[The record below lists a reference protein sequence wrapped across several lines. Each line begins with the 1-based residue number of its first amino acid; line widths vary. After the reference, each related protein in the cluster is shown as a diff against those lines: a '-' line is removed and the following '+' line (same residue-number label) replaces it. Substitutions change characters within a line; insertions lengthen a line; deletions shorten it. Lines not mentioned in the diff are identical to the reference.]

1 MDWFPLG
8 GCTGLCQRKRMKA
21 QTNNECGQPCTGSLL
36 QTISRRECYPNYDD
50 CVLENRDCQ
59 WTVKALSFRGLEFLV
74 KLLLQRAWR
83 IVRHLD
89 MAPILPRLSRAYH
102 SGAWAFQEYRSCVL
116 SVCKPSGPIQQSL
129 QSEISLRLGNQ
140 ILRETRGCPM
150 NDQEPQECILA
161 GWSEWSPCS
170 ASCAGQ
176 SQRTRQLPSDQTSC
190 FMAVPEG
197 QTVHEVRACGVQQC
211 EQETCTLSSWTTWS
225 QCSQPCGDGI
235 HSRSREVVSTS
246 YHSVCSEA
254 LEEVRPCHIRECIA
268 VDCVWADWDHWSA
281 CSCTCGGGTKRR
293 NRVIQ
298 QSPRHGGKLCEP
310 KDKGE
315 IAPCATQTCD
325 ICVDGRCQ
333 HNYGIKWVR
342 TYVLPQE
349 QELYYQQFNNGAFRT
364 AEALRE
370 QVIDAA
376 VDEVLGLLR
385 QPLAEVAASRAN
397 AALTALHAL
406 RYGLCAAEFQDCY
419 APDVVPADYVLS
431 FCSVADAA
439 LAEMRVKERGGH
451 ESLCTAMLVPEALER
466 IVEAVR
472 AAVFLPLPAAA
483 HSTVLSPVFLPRELS
498 PSQICDPQALS
509 LGALTNA
516 ELQGPANVDFRGLR
530 VPQLSMESI
539 LKRIRWKSNQELS
552 RWVVN
557 LGAYDG
563 KCGRGTECY
572 DPANCLV
579 EEQHF
584 HGLLLEG
591 NASMAELM
599 HARLHDEQLLND
611 VRVRAIAVTPLTVA
625 DVVLRNLPVREVD
638 LLKIDVDSMPH
649 DELLRRLLESGL
661 RPKVLHTEIG
671 PMFPPPVSYWREYDE
686 KDPLVYTPR
695 PELVGLNPS
704 LARVDSVLAPF
715 GYELLQVELY
725 DAVWVRAEYLPA
737 FGHVGEYNV
746 YDKWLVGSFCNPG
759 FLRFGENFRYGRYDY
774 RAWAAPELPWEANS
788 NSAPGAGIWKWLK
801 KGLQEFASPEGKREV
816 YRWSEWGSWSA
827 CSATCA
833 SSYKAR
839 HRSVDRHPNF
849 CGKPA
854 LGLEDQYEVC
864 TGQPNCIPD
873 RDCVISEWNAW
884 TGCSCKC
891 FGVRERHRRV
901 EQYASGN
908 GRPCSESSLKDV
920 EPCAPGPGEA
930 VPADC
935 RPDPARRCQ
944 IGDWEEWQICSHSC
958 GTGERKRSRSIL
970 IPAADDGPPCDDETE
985 EVEPCNTQACHMT
998 CIDCR
1003 WSEWSMWS
1011 DCSHCG
1017 RQRYRH
1023 RGVIRQANH
1032 CGQKCDAQAAK
1043 EVGYCKS
1050 ACLEHYC
1057 TWSTWQEMG
1066 GCSAQCGPSTRLL
1079 QRHLVLTTTEPRFEV
1094 ERIGDR
1100 GGLCRDA
1107 RGESYSGCPVQAIS
1121 EDECRTVLHNLENV
1135 DGVQGAMFDQSRVVK
1150 FGARRC
1156 FVLVDPN
1163 TEIWKQDVPG
1173 GWLDTPCIAGTGR
1186 GPIASAGSDGADKW
1200 MCLSLENRPLAK
1212 GDESMPCSGEQF
1224 YQSTCDSSTKCRVEC
1239 SPVDCVLTDWS
1250 AWSEPTC
1257 TELCERTRTVARSNE
1272 CGGTPCA
1279 GLLVETKR
1287 CWKNC
1292 TQPVDCLMGDW
1303 GLWEPS
1309 ECLASSDQRQ
1319 RERAVVRAAMNG
1331 GEPCTGM
1338 IRETMGC
1345 SQVGDAV
1352 ADCELSAYGEWSVC
1366 TTSCGSGLRT
1376 RSRSIQV
1383 QASGGGQ
1390 PCQGPLALL
1399 EPCNLG
1405 PCPCEVT
1412 DAAFSQWEEWSS
1424 CNGGMHIRK
1433 RKVQQPA
1440 SCGGDPALGS
1450 LTEIRN
1456 CGGTIDCEVSPWAS
1470 WDECDKSCGG
1480 GQQERNRQVTQNPQ
1494 NGGKPCLKDLVET
1507 QGCNEIPCQ
1516 TTSCEVSD
1524 WSAWGECSNSCGSG
1538 VHERSRT
1545 FTHLAQEGGSGC
1557 DMPMAEIKP
1566 CSDQFGTLEARRLE
1580 LCPMSDCGCVW
1591 RDWSEWSA
1599 CTCECGGGQKTRNRH
1614 IARAPQPGCT
1624 PCEPFDKQQIEPCN
1638 TQKCEEDECVDALW
1652 SPWQDWEPCSI
1663 TCRGGITWRS
1673 RKIVRNANDCGR
1685 PVAGASQQH
1694 ASCNEGVPCKPS
1706 VDCEFAEWLAWSA
1719 CTQECDGVKR
1729 RSRQIAVQ
1737 GAGDGAYCLGPT
1749 HQTYPCST
1757 DKGLL
1762 EFNSPALYLH
1772 LDNLESK
1779 NVQPGQAELKFTGV
1793 TKMPGDDGDSV
1804 NMVVTALSRSAQLS
1818 DESTGLYG
1826 HAGRIGFE
1834 AGSEIEVTF
1843 ILMRQQ
1849 DQREVQAKMLL
1860 IKFFDVADGAI
1871 LEAPEGN
1878 EAFLSHESVLSSDT
1892 TADGTLVVTSQ
1903 MPGVKPPK
1911 DPMSASPQQEMHA
1924 AAILW
1929 KGTSRASVKFKTQ
1942 PGFSKSLV
1950 FAAKACWRGDCLV
1963 SACGRGED
1971 AVDCVMEPWQSW
1983 APCSVSCG
1991 RGQRVRTRK
2000 VRTMNSHGGRPCH
2013 VDLSATEGC
2022 ELNSCAEA
2030 CQPQDCKWSE
2040 WSDWG
2045 ACDKCGGQMKR
2056 FRNVIR
2062 PSQCGG
2068 SGCSAEG
2075 AEETAS
2081 CPRKCHELSY
2091 CTWGDWRPYGE
2102 CTATC
2107 GNGIK
2112 KRTRMLKIVNEP
2124 VKSIIGENI
2133 LGADDLERKLV
2144 ELTERAG
2151 QLQAS
2156 RSRQLAACFTAGFLG
2171 LLACVS
2177 FGRRSTFFAGHDG
2190 PRYHLAAETES
2201 D

>member
-1 MDWFPLG
+1 MSAG
-8 GCTGLCQRKRMKA
+8 KA
-21 QTNNECGQPCTGSLL
+21 VNS
-36 QTISRRECYPNYDD
+36 
-50 CVLENRDCQ
+50 
-59 WTVKALSFRGLEFLV
+59 
-74 KLLLQRAWR
+74 
-83 IVRHLD
+83 
-89 MAPILPRLSRAYH
+89 
-102 SGAWAFQEYRSCVL
+102 
-116 SVCKPSGPIQQSL
+116 
-129 QSEISLRLGNQ
+129 
-140 ILRETRGCPM
+140 
-150 NDQEPQECILA
+150 
-161 GWSEWSPCS
+161 
-170 ASCAGQ
+170 
-176 SQRTRQLPSDQTSC
+176 
-190 FMAVPEG
+190 
-197 QTVHEVRACGVQQC
+197 
-211 EQETCTLSSWTTWS
+211 
-225 QCSQPCGDGI
+225 
-235 HSRSREVVSTS
+235 
-246 YHSVCSEA
+246 
-254 LEEVRPCHIRECIA
+254 
-268 VDCVWADWDHWSA
+268 
-281 CSCTCGGGTKRR
+281 
-293 NRVIQ
+293 
-298 QSPRHGGKLCEP
+298 
-310 KDKGE
+310 
-315 IAPCATQTCD
+315 
-325 ICVDGRCQ
+325 
-333 HNYGIKWVR
+333 
-342 TYVLPQE
+342 
-349 QELYYQQFNNGAFRT
+349 AFR
-364 AEALRE
+364 
-370 QVIDAA
+370 
-376 VDEVLGLLR
+376 
-385 QPLAEVAASRAN
+385 
-397 AALTALHAL
+397 
-406 RYGLCAAEFQDCY
+406 
-419 APDVVPADYVLS
+419 
-431 FCSVADAA
+431 
-439 LAEMRVKERGGH
+439 
-451 ESLCTAMLVPEALER
+451 
-466 IVEAVR
+466 
-472 AAVFLPLPAAA
+472 
-483 HSTVLSPVFLPRELS
+483 
-498 PSQICDPQALS
+498 
-509 LGALTNA
+509 
-516 ELQGPANVDFRGLR
+516 
-530 VPQLSMESI
+530 
-539 LKRIRWKSNQELS
+539 
-552 RWVVN
+552 
-557 LGAYDG
+557 
-563 KCGRGTECY
+563 
-572 DPANCLV
+572 
-579 EEQHF
+579 
-584 HGLLLEG
+584 
-591 NASMAELM
+591 
-599 HARLHDEQLLND
+599 
-611 VRVRAIAVTPLTVA
+611 
-625 DVVLRNLPVREVD
+625 
-638 LLKIDVDSMPH
+638 
-649 DELLRRLLESGL
+649 
-661 RPKVLHTEIG
+661 
-671 PMFPPPVSYWREYDE
+671 
-686 KDPLVYTPR
+686 
-695 PELVGLNPS
+695 
-704 LARVDSVLAPF
+704 
-715 GYELLQVELY
+715 
-725 DAVWVRAEYLPA
+725 
-737 FGHVGEYNV
+737 
-746 YDKWLVGSFCNPG
+746 
-759 FLRFGENFRYGRYDY
+759 
-774 RAWAAPELPWEANS
+774 
-788 NSAPGAGIWKWLK
+788 
-801 KGLQEFASPEGKREV
+801 
-816 YRWSEWGSWSA
+816 
-827 CSATCA
+827 
-833 SSYKAR
+833 
-839 HRSVDRHPNF
+839 
-849 CGKPA
+849 
-854 LGLEDQYEVC
+854 
-864 TGQPNCIPD
+864 
-873 RDCVISEWNAW
+873 
-884 TGCSCKC
+884 
-891 FGVRERHRRV
+891 
-901 EQYASGN
+901 
-908 GRPCSESSLKDV
+908 
-920 EPCAPGPGEA
+920 
-930 VPADC
+930 
-935 RPDPARRCQ
+935 
-944 IGDWEEWQICSHSC
+944 
-958 GTGERKRSRSIL
+958 
-970 IPAADDGPPCDDETE
+970 
-985 EVEPCNTQACHMT
+985 
-998 CIDCR
+998 
-1003 WSEWSMWS
+1003 
-1011 DCSHCG
+1011 
-1017 RQRYRH
+1017 
-1023 RGVIRQANH
+1023 
-1032 CGQKCDAQAAK
+1032 
-1043 EVGYCKS
+1043 
-1050 ACLEHYC
+1050 
-1057 TWSTWQEMG
+1057 
-1066 GCSAQCGPSTRLL
+1066 
-1079 QRHLVLTTTEPRFEV
+1079 
-1094 ERIGDR
+1094 
-1100 GGLCRDA
+1100 
-1107 RGESYSGCPVQAIS
+1107 
-1121 EDECRTVLHNLENV
+1121 
-1135 DGVQGAMFDQSRVVK
+1135 
-1150 FGARRC
+1150 
-1156 FVLVDPN
+1156 
-1163 TEIWKQDVPG
+1163 
-1173 GWLDTPCIAGTGR
+1173 
-1186 GPIASAGSDGADKW
+1186 
-1200 MCLSLENRPLAK
+1200 
-1212 GDESMPCSGEQF
+1212 
-1224 YQSTCDSSTKCRVEC
+1224 
-1239 SPVDCVLTDWS
+1239 
-1250 AWSEPTC
+1250 
-1257 TELCERTRTVARSNE
+1257 

-1399 EPCNLG
+1399 EPCNPG

-1440 SCGGDPALGS
+1440 FCGGDPALGS

-1663 TCRGGITWRS
+1663 SCRGGITWRS

>member
-1 MDWFPLG
+1 MPDSPAFSNAGKCRGREEEWAVCDDLPGCAASCTPQDCIFGAWMDWFPLG

-21 QTNNECGQPCTGSLL
+21 QTNNECGQPCSGSLL
-36 QTISRRECYPNYDD
+36 QTISRRECYPNYDE

-59 WTVKALSFRGLEFLV
+59 WTAWSSWSSSCFSVHGASLRQNQRHRTRHVQVQALHNGEQCSGPYNQTEPCVAESYEAQDCRLTQWQEWTQCSRSCDGGWQARLRRVRQFAANGGATCDMQTLREQQQCNLEPCGSQSCV
-74 KLLLQRAWR
+74 
-83 IVRHLD
+83 
-89 MAPILPRLSRAYH
+89 LSEW
-102 SGAWAFQEYRSCVL
+102 GAWQGCDILSPAQEYRSRVL
-116 SVCKPSGPIQQSL
+116 LQPASRSVPC
-129 QSEISLRLGNQ
+129 NQ

-161 GWSEWSPCS
+161 GWSEWSQCS

-254 LEEVRPCHIRECIA
+254 LEEVKPCHIQECIA

-325 ICVDGRCQ
+325 VCVDG
-333 HNYGIKWVR
+333 
-342 TYVLPQE
+342 
-349 QELYYQQFNNGAFRT
+349 
-364 AEALRE
+364 
-370 QVIDAA
+370 
-376 VDEVLGLLR
+376 
-385 QPLAEVAASRAN
+385 
-397 AALTALHAL
+397 
-406 RYGLCAAEFQDCY
+406 
-419 APDVVPADYVLS
+419 
-431 FCSVADAA
+431 
-439 LAEMRVKERGGH
+439 
-451 ESLCTAMLVPEALER
+451 
-466 IVEAVR
+466 
-472 AAVFLPLPAAA
+472 
-483 HSTVLSPVFLPRELS
+483 
-498 PSQICDPQALS
+498 
-509 LGALTNA
+509 
-516 ELQGPANVDFRGLR
+516 
-530 VPQLSMESI
+530 
-539 LKRIRWKSNQELS
+539 
-552 RWVVN
+552 
-557 LGAYDG
+557 
-563 KCGRGTECY
+563 
-572 DPANCLV
+572 
-579 EEQHF
+579 
-584 HGLLLEG
+584 
-591 NASMAELM
+591 
-599 HARLHDEQLLND
+599 
-611 VRVRAIAVTPLTVA
+611 
-625 DVVLRNLPVREVD
+625 
-638 LLKIDVDSMPH
+638 
-649 DELLRRLLESGL
+649 
-661 RPKVLHTEIG
+661 
-671 PMFPPPVSYWREYDE
+671 
-686 KDPLVYTPR
+686 
-695 PELVGLNPS
+695 
-704 LARVDSVLAPF
+704 
-715 GYELLQVELY
+715 
-725 DAVWVRAEYLPA
+725 
-737 FGHVGEYNV
+737 
-746 YDKWLVGSFCNPG
+746 
-759 FLRFGENFRYGRYDY
+759 
-774 RAWAAPELPWEANS
+774 
-788 NSAPGAGIWKWLK
+788 
-801 KGLQEFASPEGKREV
+801 
-816 YRWSEWGSWSA
+816 RWSEWGSWSA

-908 GRPCSESSLKDV
+908 GRPCSETSLKDV
-920 EPCAPGPGEA
+920 EPCAPGPEEA

-958 GTGERKRSRSIL
+958 GSGERKRSRSIL
-970 IPAADDGPPCDDETE
+970 IPAADNGPPCDDETE

-998 CIDCR
+998 CIDCL

-1017 RQRYRH
+1017 HQRYRH
-1023 RGVIRQANH
+1023 RGVMRQANH
-1032 CGQKCDAQAAK
+1032 CGRKCDAQAAK

-1079 QRHLVLTTTEPRFEV
+1079 QRHLVLTTTEPQFEV
-1094 ERIGDR
+1094 ARIGDR

-1121 EDECRTVLHNLENV
+1121 EEECRNVLHTLQDVN
-1135 DGVQGAMFDQSRVVK
+1135 GVQGAMFDDSRVVK

-1163 TEIWKQDVPG
+1163 IKIWKQDVPG

-1239 SPVDCVLTDWS
+1239 SPVDCVLTEWS

-1292 TQPVDCLMGDW
+1292 TEPVDCLMGDW

-1319 RERAVVRAAMNG
+1319 RERAVVRAATNG

-1345 SQVGDAV
+1345 SEVGDAV

-1376 RSRSIQV
+1376 RSRSIEV

-1412 DAAFSQWEEWSS
+1412 EASFSQWEEWSG

-1433 RKVQQPA
+1433 RKVQQQA

-1566 CSDQFGTLEARRLE
+1566 CSDEFGTLEARRLE

-1663 TCRGGITWRS
+1663 SCRGGITWRS
-1673 RKIVRNANDCGR
+1673 RRVVRNANDCGR
-1685 PVAGASQQH
+1685 PVSGASQQH

-1706 VDCEFAEWLAWSA
+1706 VDCQFAEWLAWSA

-1793 TKMPGDDGDSV
+1793 TKMPGDGGDYV
-1804 NMVVTALSRSAQLS
+1804 NLVVTALSRSEQLS

-1826 HAGRIGFE
+1826 HSGRIGFE

-1878 EAFLSHESVLSSDT
+1878 EAFLSYESVLSSDT
-1892 TADGTLVVTSQ
+1892 TGDGTLVVTSQ

-1942 PGFSKSLV
+1942 PGFSNSLV

-2022 ELNSCAEA
+2022 EMNSCAEA
-2030 CQPQDCKWSE
+2030 CQPQDCRWSE

-2112 KRTRMLKIVNEP
+2112 KRTRMLKIVDEP
-2124 VKSIIGENI
+2124 VHSIIGENI

-2156 RSRQLAACFTAGFLG
+2156 RSRQLAACFAAGFLG

-2177 FGRRSTFFAGHDG
+2177 FGRRSAFFAGHDG